1 MTLDELTPIAVGDL
15 PMVALRAQLRL
26 GTGFADDDLQ
36 DPVLEVALRAALA
49 AIEARTGK
57 VLFERAFRWKTAAW
71 RSPRVQPLP
80 VAPVTGLVSLSVL
93 TRTGDMTMVDMGEVV
108 LEEDTHRPLLHAV
121 RHSLPSIPTL
131 GHAVLTFTAGY
142 SADWGG
148 MPPDLAQA
156 VLLLAAHFYD
166 LRHETG
172 EHDGNMPFGVT
183 TLIDRYRT
191 VRILGSV
198 GA

>member
-1 MTLDELTPIAVGDL
+1 MTLDELTPIAAGDL
-15 PMVALRAQLRL
+15 PMASLRAQLRL

-57 VLFERAFRWKTAAW
+57 VLFERAFRWKTANW
-71 RSPRVQPLP
+71 RNPRVQPLP
-80 VAPVTGLVSLSVL
+80 VAPVTGLVSLSVAD
-93 TRTGDMTMVDMGEVV
+93 RTGDVTMVDMGDVV
-108 LEEDTHRPLLHAV
+108 LEQDTHRPLLHAV
-121 RHSLPSIPTL
+121 APCLPDIPAL
-131 GHAVLTFTAGY
+131 GSAVLTFTAGY
-142 SADWGG
+142 SPDWAG

-166 LRHETG
+166 LRHEG
-172 EHDGNMPFGVT
+172 FEHDGNMPFGVT

-191 VRILGSV
+191 VRVLGSV
-198 GA
+198 TA

>member
-1 MTLDELTPIAVGDL
+1 MTLDELTPIALGDL
-15 PMVALRAQLRL
+15 PMAGLRAQLRL

-36 DPVLEVALRAALA
+36 DPVLEGALRAALA

-71 RSPRVQPLP
+71 RNPRVQPLP

-121 RHSLPSIPTL
+121 RPCLPVIPAL

-142 SADWGG
+142 SPDWAG

-166 LRHETG
+166 LRHEAG

-191 VRILGSV
+191 VRVLGSV
-198 GA
+198 CA